1 MGDGAPANSPAQASP
16 AAVTVGVDPESAAI
30 AAAPSPANRLL
41 TGPILPTLLGLA
53 VPNVLAMLVA
63 VLVGMAETFYIGVLG
78 TAPLAAMAVVFPF
91 VMLTQ
96 MLSSGAMGG
105 GVSSAISRALGAAD
119 RGRANALAWHA
130 VAIGLVVG
138 VVYSSLLMLFARPL
152 LTLLGARGE
161 VLELA
166 LTYARPLFASAFLI
180 WLMNT
185 LASVLRGSGNMK
197 IPSLVIFSTALLQI
211 ALGGSLGL
219 GLGPLPQWGLPGVAA
234 GQILAS
240 AVAVGLFVW
249 QLRQPGIRVRPTL
262 AGGKPRAGLFG
273 AILKVGALACLSP
286 LQTIVAMLIFT
297 GLIARLGVP
306 ALAGYGIGQRL
317 EFMLIPIAFGIGV
330 ASVPMVGMAIG
341 AGKVE
346 RARRVAWTAATVS
359 GALLGLIG
367 ITLALVP
374 DLWSQW
380 FSADPEVRAVAN
392 RYLSLVGPAFP
403 LFGFGLTLYF
413 ASQGSGKVL
422 GPVLAATA
430 RLILIVGVGLW
441 LASRQA
447 GAEAFFW
454 LVAAGMVLYGIATAW
469 AVRRTRW

>member
-1 MGDGAPANSPAQASP
+1 MGDDARAKSSTP
-16 AAVTVGVDPESAAI
+16 TVV
-30 AAAPSPANRLL
+30 AAAPSPASRLL
-41 TGPILPTLLGLA
+41 TGPILPTLIALA

-119 RGRANALAWHA
+119 QQRADALAWHA
-130 VAIGLVVG
+130 VAIGLTVG
-138 VVYSSLLMLFARPL
+138 IVYSLLLVGFARPL

-166 LTYARPLFASAFLI
+166 LTYARPLFACAFLI

-185 LASVLRGSGNMK
+185 FASVLRGSGNMK

-211 ALGGSLGL
+211 VLGGSLGL
-219 GLGPLPQWGLPGVAA
+219 GLGPMPRLGLPGVAA
-234 GQILAS
+234 GQIVAS
-240 AVAVGLFVW
+240 LVAVGLFAW
-249 QLRQPGIRVRPTL
+249 SLRQPAVRVRPNL
-262 AGGKPRAGLFG
+262 GGSRPRASLFG

-297 GLIARLGVP
+297 GLIARLGVTS
-306 ALAGYGIGQRL
+306 LAGYGIGQRL

-341 AGKVE
+341 AGQVE
-346 RARRVAWTAATVS
+346 RARRVAWTAASVS
-359 GALLGLIG
+359 AVMLGVIG
-367 ITLALVP
+367 VTLALLP

-380 FSADPEVRAVAN
+380 FSADPAVRDVAN

-430 RLILIVGVGLW
+430 RLVLIVGIGFW

-447 GAEAFFW
+447 GADAYFW
-454 LVAAGMVLYGIATAW
+454 LVAAGMVLYGLATAW
-469 AVRRTRW
+469 AVRRSRW

>member
-1 MGDGAPANSPAQASP
+1 MPP
-16 AAVTVGVDPESAAI
+16 V
-30 AAAPSPANRLL
+30 PANRLL

-119 RGRANALAWHA
+119 RQRADALAWHA
-130 VAIGLVVG
+130 VAIGLAVG
-138 VVYSSLLMLFARPL
+138 IGYSLLLLGFARPL

-166 LTYARPLFASAFLI
+166 LTYARPLFACAFLI

-185 LASVLRGSGNMK
+185 LASVLRGAGNMTV
-197 IPSLVIFSTALLQI
+197 PSLVIFGTALLQVV
-211 ALGGSLGL
+211 LGGSLGL
-219 GLGPLPQWGLPGVAA
+219 GLGPLPRLGLPGVAT
-234 GQILAS
+234 GQIIAS
-240 AVAVGLFVW
+240 LVAVGLFVW
-249 QLRQPGIRVRPTL
+249 SLRQAGVRVRPTL
-262 AGGKPRAGLFG
+262 AGGGPRAGLFG
-273 AILKVGALACLSP
+273 AILRVGALACLSP

-306 ALAGYGIGQRL
+306 TLAGYGIGQRL

-341 AGKVE
+341 SGNVA

-359 GALLGLIG
+359 GVLLAVIG
-367 ITLALVP
+367 VTLALVP
-374 DLWSQW
+374 DLWSRW
-380 FSADPEVRAVAN
+380 FSADPQVRAIAN

-430 RLILIVGVGLW
+430 RLALIVGVGFW

-447 GAEAFFW
+447 GADAFFW
-454 LVAAGMVLYGIATAW
+454 LVAAGMALYGLATAW
-469 AVRRTRW
+469 AVWRTRW

>member
-1 MGDGAPANSPAQASP
+1 MPGSSRGTGP
-16 AAVTVGVDPESAAI
+16 SAKTREVLSI
-30 AAAPSPANRLL
+30 NRLL

-119 RGRANALAWHA
+119 RQRADALAWHA
-130 VAIGLVVG
+130 VAIGLAVG
-138 VVYSSLLMLFARPL
+138 IGYSLLLLGFARPL

-166 LTYARPLFASAFLI
+166 LTYARPLFACAFLI

-185 LASVLRGSGNMK
+185 LASVLRGAGNMTV
-197 IPSLVIFSTALLQI
+197 PSWVIFGTALLQI
-211 ALGGSLGL
+211 VLGGSLGL
-219 GLGPLPQWGLPGVAA
+219 GLGPLPRLGLPGVAT
-234 GQILAS
+234 GQIIAS
-240 AVAVGLFVW
+240 LVAVGLFVW
-249 QLRQPGIRVRPTL
+249 SLRQAGVRVRPTL
-262 AGGKPRAGLFG
+262 AGGRPRAGLFG
-273 AILKVGALACLSP
+273 AILRVGALACLSP

-306 ALAGYGIGQRL
+306 TLAGYGIGQRL

-341 AGKVE
+341 SGNVA

-359 GALLGLIG
+359 GVLLALIG
-367 ITLALVP
+367 VTLALVP
-374 DLWSQW
+374 DLWSRW
-380 FSADPEVRAVAN
+380 FSADPQVRAIAN

-430 RLILIVGVGLW
+430 RLALIVGVGFW

-447 GAEAFFW
+447 GADAFFW
-454 LVAAGMVLYGIATAW
+454 LVAAGMALYGLATAW
-469 AVRRTRW
+469 AVWRTRW

>member
-1 MGDGAPANSPAQASP
+1 MDDGAPANSSTITAS
-16 AAVTVGVDPESAAI
+16 AVTVESAGALGT
-30 AAAPSPANRLL
+30 PANRLL

-119 RGRANALAWHA
+119 QQRADALAWHA
-130 VAIGLVVG
+130 IAIGLMAGIVH
-138 VVYSSLLMLFARPL
+138 SLLLLGFARPL

-166 LTYARPLFASAFLI
+166 LTYARPLFGCAFLI

-197 IPSLVIFSTALLQI
+197 VPSLVIFCTALLQV

-219 GLGPLPQWGLPGVAA
+219 GLGPMPRLGLPGVAA
-234 GQILAS
+234 GQIVAS
-240 AVAVGLFVW
+240 LVAVGLFAW
-249 QLRQPGIRVRPTL
+249 SLRQPGVRIRPTL
-262 AGGKPRAGLFG
+262 AGGRPRASLFG

-297 GLIARLGVP
+297 GLIARLGVS

-341 AGKVE
+341 AGRVE

-359 GALLGLIG
+359 GVMLGVIG

-374 DLWSQW
+374 GLWSQW
-380 FSADPEVRAVAN
+380 FSADPAVRAIAN

-413 ASQGSGKVL
+413 ASQGSGKVM

-430 RLILIVGVGLW
+430 RLALIVGMGFW
-441 LASRQA
+441 LASRNA
-447 GAEAFFW
+447 GAEAYFW
-454 LVAAGMVLYGIATAW
+454 LVAAGMVLYGLATAW
-469 AVRRTRW
+469 AVWRSRW

>member
-1 MGDGAPANSPAQASP
+1 MDDESPAR
-16 AAVTVGVDPESAAI
+16 
-30 AAAPSPANRLL
+30 AAARTPGAASGTALGNPLL
-41 TGPILPTLLGLA
+41 TGPILPTLLRLS

-119 RGRANALAWHA
+119 HDRANALAWHA
-130 VAIGLVVG
+130 VAIGLTVG
-138 VVYSSLLMLFARPL
+138 LVYSMLLLLCARPL
-152 LTLLGARGE
+152 LTLLGAKGE

-166 LTYARPLFASAFLI
+166 LTYARPLFAGAFLI

-185 LASVLRGSGNMK
+185 LASVLRGAGNMAA
-197 IPSLVIFSTALLQI
+197 PSLVIFGTALLQI
-211 ALGGSLGL
+211 GIGGSLGL
-219 GLGPLPQWGLPGVAA
+219 GLGPFPRLGLPGVAT
-234 GQILAS
+234 GQIVAS
-240 AVAVGLFVW
+240 LLAVGLFTW
-249 QLRQPGIRVRPTL
+249 ILRQAGVRVRPTL

-273 AILKVGALACLSP
+273 AILQVGALACLSP

-306 ALAGYGIGQRL
+306 TLAGYGIGQRL

-341 AGKVE
+341 AGQVE
-346 RARRVAWTAATVS
+346 RARRVAWTAACVS
-359 GALLGLIG
+359 GALLGAIG
-367 ITLALVP
+367 LTLGLVP

-380 FSADPEVRAVAN
+380 FSADPAVRAVAN

-430 RLILIVGVGLW
+430 RLALILSVGFW
-441 LASRQA
+441 LAGRDA
-447 GAEAFFW
+447 DADAFFW
-454 LVAAGMVLYGIATAW
+454 LVAAGMVLYGLATAW